1 MSNINQKT
9 LTESATTAAGVV
21 AGAMVSRVAADKLS
35 GVLKK
40 PAIRHGALAVL
51 GVVLAAY
58 GNPKDTSGKLIQSA
72 GAGMAATQITEVLKS
87 VFSPKDKPMNYGILK
102 TALGAPAEE
111 TTVYVDSSSDYD
123 YYPYE
128 EVEDID
134 NPYIESEPTTGFLSG
149 ADLFAEA

>member
-1 MSNINQKT
+1 MSKINQKT
-9 LTESATTAAGVV
+9 LTESATTVAGVV

-35 GVLKK
+35 SVLKK
-40 PAIRHGALAVL
+40 PLLRHGALAL
-51 GVVLAAY
+51 AGLALAAFAT
-58 GNPKDTSGKLIQSA
+58 PKETSGKLLQSA
-72 GAGMAATQITEVLKS
+72 GAGMAATQLTEVLKS
-87 VFSPKDKPMNYGILK
+87 VLTPKDKPMDEGILK

-128 EVEDID
+128 EVD
-134 NPYIESEPTTGFLSG
+134 NPFEEQQPQQQNLFLSG

>member
-1 MSNINQKT
+1 MSKINQKT

-40 PAIRHGALAVL
+40 PLLRHGALAL
-51 GVVLAAY
+51 AGLALAAFAT
-58 GNPKDTSGKLIQSA
+58 PKETSGKILQSA
-72 GAGMAATQITEVLKS
+72 GAGMAATQLTEVLKS
-87 VFSPKDKPMNYGILK
+87 VLTKENEPMKDGILK

-128 EVEDID
+128 EVD
-134 NPYIESEPTTGFLSG
+134 NPFEEQQPQQQNLFLSG
-149 ADLFAEA
+149 ADLFAEV

>member
-1 MSNINQKT
+1 MSKINQKT

-40 PAIRHGALAVL
+40 PLLRHGALAL
-51 GVVLAAY
+51 AGLALAAFVT
-58 GNPKDTSGKLIQSA
+58 PKETSGKLLQSA
-72 GAGMAATQITEVLKS
+72 GAGMAATQLTEVLKS
-87 VFSPKDKPMNYGILK
+87 VLTKENEPMKEGILK

-111 TTVYVDSSSDYD
+111 TTVYVDSSSNYD

-128 EVEDID
+128 EVD
-134 NPYIESEPTTGFLSG
+134 NPFEEKQPQQNLFLSG
-149 ADLFAEA
+149 AELFAEA

>member
-1 MSNINQKT
+1 MSKINQKT

-40 PAIRHGALAVL
+40 PLLRHGALAL
-51 GVVLAAY
+51 AGLALAAFAT
-58 GNPKDTSGKLIQSA
+58 PKETSGKLLQSA
-72 GAGMAATQITEVLKS
+72 GAGMAATQLTEVLKN
-87 VFSPKDKPMNYGILK
+87 VLTKENEPMKEGILK

-111 TTVYVDSSSDYD
+111 TTVYVDSSSNYD

-128 EVEDID
+128 EVD
-134 NPYIESEPTTGFLSG
+134 NPFEEQKPQQNLFLSG

>member
-40 PAIRHGALAVL
+40 PLLRHGALAL
-51 GVVLAAY
+51 AGLALAAFAT
-58 GNPKDTSGKLIQSA
+58 PKETSGKLLQSA
-72 GAGMAATQITEVLKS
+72 GAGMAATQLTEVLKS
-87 VFSPKDKPMNYGILK
+87 VLTKENEPMKDGILK

-111 TTVYVDSSSDYD
+111 TTVYVDSSSE

-128 EVEDID
+128 EIVD
-134 NPYIESEPTTGFLSG
+134 NPFEEQQPQQNLFLSG
-149 ADLFAEA
+149 ANLFAEV

>member
-1 MSNINQKT
+1 MSKINQKT

-40 PAIRHGALAVL
+40 PLLRHGALAL
-51 GVVLAAY
+51 AGLALAAFAT
-58 GNPKDTSGKLIQSA
+58 PKETSGKLLQSA
-72 GAGMAATQITEVLKS
+72 GAGMAATQLTEVLKS
-87 VFSPKDKPMNYGILK
+87 VLTKENEPMKDGILK

-111 TTVYVDSSSDYD
+111 TTVYVDSSSNYD

-128 EVEDID
+128 EVD
-134 NPYIESEPTTGFLSG
+134 NPFEEKQPQQNLFLSG
-149 ADLFAEA
+149 ADLFAEV

>member
-1 MSNINQKT
+1 MSKINQKT

-40 PAIRHGALAVL
+40 PLLRHGALAL
-51 GVVLAAY
+51 AGLALAAFAT
-58 GNPKDTSGKLIQSA
+58 PKETSGKLLQSA
-72 GAGMAATQITEVLKS
+72 GAGMAATQLTEVLKS
-87 VFSPKDKPMNYGILK
+87 VLTKENEPMKDGILK

-123 YYPYE
+123 YSPYE
-128 EVEDID
+128 EVD
-134 NPYIESEPTTGFLSG
+134 NPFEEQQPQQNLFLSG

>member
-1 MSNINQKT
+1 MSKINQKT

-35 GVLKK
+35 GALKK
-40 PAIRHGALAVL
+40 PLLRHGALAL
-51 GVVLAAY
+51 AGLALAAFVT
-58 GNPKDTSGKLIQSA
+58 PKETSGKLLQSA
-72 GAGMAATQITEVLKS
+72 GAGMAATQLTEVLKS
-87 VFSPKDKPMNYGILK
+87 VLTKENEPMKDGILK

-111 TTVYVDSSSDYD
+111 TTVYVDSSSNYD

-128 EVEDID
+128 EVD
-134 NPYIESEPTTGFLSG
+134 NPFEEQPQQQNLFLSG

>member
-1 MSNINQKT
+1 MSKINQKT

-40 PAIRHGALAVL
+40 PLLRHGALAL
-51 GVVLAAY
+51 AGLALAALVT
-58 GNPKDTSGKLIQSA
+58 PKETSGKLLQSA
-72 GAGMAATQITEVLKS
+72 GAGMAATQLTEVLKS
-87 VFSPKDKPMNYGILK
+87 VLTKENEPMKDGILK

-111 TTVYVDSSSDYD
+111 TTVYVDSSSNYD

-128 EVEDID
+128 EVD
-134 NPYIESEPTTGFLSG
+134 NPFEEQPQQQNLFLSG

>member
-1 MSNINQKT
+1 MSKINQKT

-40 PAIRHGALAVL
+40 PLLRHGALALVGL
-51 GVVLAAY
+51 ALAAFVS
-58 GNPKDTSGKLIQSA
+58 PKETSGKLLQSA
-72 GAGMAATQITEVLKS
+72 GAGMAATQLTDVLKS
-87 VFSPKDKPMNYGILK
+87 VLTKENEPMKDGILK

-128 EVEDID
+128 EVD
-134 NPYIESEPTTGFLSG
+134 NPFEEQQPQQNLFLSG

>member
-1 MSNINQKT
+1 MSKINQKT

-40 PAIRHGALAVL
+40 PLLRHGALTLAGL
-51 GVVLAAY
+51 ALAAFAT
-58 GNPKDTSGKLIQSA
+58 PKETSGKLLQSA
-72 GAGMAATQITEVLKS
+72 GAGMAATQLTEVLKS
-87 VFSPKDKPMNYGILK
+87 VLTKENEPMKDGILK

-111 TTVYVDSSSDYD
+111 TTVYVDSSSNYD

-128 EVEDID
+128 EVD
-134 NPYIESEPTTGFLSG
+134 NPFEEQPQQQNLFLSG
-149 ADLFAEA
+149 ADLFAEV

>member
-1 MSNINQKT
+1 MSKINQKT
-9 LTESATTAAGVV
+9 LTESATTVAGIV

-40 PAIRHGALAVL
+40 PLLRHGALAL
-51 GVVLAAY
+51 AGLALAAFAT
-58 GNPKDTSGKLIQSA
+58 PKETSGKLLQSA
-72 GAGMAATQITEVLKS
+72 GAGMAATQLTEVLKS
-87 VFSPKDKPMNYGILK
+87 VLTPKDKPMDEGILK

-128 EVEDID
+128 EVD
-134 NPYIESEPTTGFLSG
+134 NPFEEQQPQQNLFLSG
-149 ADLFAEA
+149 AEMFAEV

>member
-1 MSNINQKT
+1 
-9 LTESATTAAGVV
+9 
-21 AGAMVSRVAADKLS
+21 
-35 GVLKK
+35 
-40 PAIRHGALAVL
+40 
-51 GVVLAAY
+51 
-58 GNPKDTSGKLIQSA
+58 
-72 GAGMAATQITEVLKS
+72 
-87 VFSPKDKPMNYGILK
+87 MNDGILK

-134 NPYIESEPTTGFLSG
+134 NPYIESESTTGFLSG

>member
-1 MSNINQKT
+1 MSKINQKT

-40 PAIRHGALAVL
+40 PLLRHGALAL
-51 GVVLAAY
+51 AGLALAAFAT
-58 GNPKDTSGKLIQSA
+58 PKETSGKILQSA
-72 GAGMAATQITEVLKS
+72 GAGMAATQLTEVLKS
-87 VFSPKDKPMNYGILK
+87 VLTPKDKPMDEGILK

-111 TTVYVDSSSDYD
+111 TTVYVDSSSNYD

-128 EVEDID
+128 EVD
-134 NPYIESEPTTGFLSG
+134 NPFEEQQPQQNLFLSG

>member
-1 MSNINQKT
+1 MSKINQKT

-40 PAIRHGALAVL
+40 PLFRHGALAL
-51 GVVLAAY
+51 AGLALAAFVT
-58 GNPKDTSGKLIQSA
+58 PKETSGKLLQSA
-72 GAGMAATQITEVLKS
+72 GAGMAATQLTEVLKS
-87 VFSPKDKPMNYGILK
+87 VLTKENEPMKDGILK

-128 EVEDID
+128 EVD
-134 NPYIESEPTTGFLSG
+134 NPFEEQQPQQNLFLSG

>member
-40 PAIRHGALAVL
+40 PLLRHGALAL
-51 GVVLAAY
+51 AGLALAAFVS
-58 GNPKDTSGKLIQSA
+58 PKETSGKLLQSA
-72 GAGMAATQITEVLKS
+72 GAGMAATQLTEVLKS
-87 VFSPKDKPMNYGILK
+87 VLTKENEPMKDGILK

-111 TTVYVDSSSDYD
+111 TTVYVDSSSNYD

-128 EVEDID
+128 EVD
-134 NPYIESEPTTGFLSG
+134 NPFEEQQPQQNLFLSG

>member
-1 MSNINQKT
+1 MSKINQKT

-40 PAIRHGALAVL
+40 PLLRHGALAL
-51 GVVLAAY
+51 AGLALAAFV
-58 GNPKDTSGKLIQSA
+58 NPKETSGKLLQGA
-72 GAGMAATQITEVLKS
+72 GAGMAATQLTEVLKS
-87 VFSPKDKPMNYGILK
+87 VLTKENEPMKEGILK

-111 TTVYVDSSSDYD
+111 TTVYVDSSSNYD

-128 EVEDID
+128 EVD
-134 NPYIESEPTTGFLSG
+134 NPFEEQQPQQNLFLSG

>member
-1 MSNINQKT
+1 MSKINQKT
-9 LTESATTAAGVV
+9 LTESATTVAGVV

-40 PAIRHGALAVL
+40 PLLRHGALALVGL
-51 GVVLAAY
+51 ALAAFVS
-58 GNPKDTSGKLIQSA
+58 PKETSGKLLQSA
-72 GAGMAATQITEVLKS
+72 GAGMAATQLTDVLKS
-87 VFSPKDKPMNYGILK
+87 VLTKENEPMKDGILK

-128 EVEDID
+128 EVD
-134 NPYIESEPTTGFLSG
+134 NPFEEQQPQQNLFLSG
-149 ADLFAEA
+149 AELFAEA

>member
-1 MSNINQKT
+1 MSKINQKT

-58 GNPKDTSGKLIQSA
+58 SNPKETSGKFIQSA

-87 VFSPKDKPMNYGILK
+87 VFSPKDKPMNDGILK
-102 TALGAPAEE
+102 TALGAPEE

>member
-1 MSNINQKT
+1 MSKINQKT

-40 PAIRHGALAVL
+40 PLLRHGALA
-51 GVVLAAY
+51 LAGIAFV
-58 GNPKDTSGKLIQSA
+58 NPKETSGKLLQSA
-72 GAGMAATQITEVLKS
+72 GAGMAATQLTEVLKS
-87 VFSPKDKPMNYGILK
+87 VLTKENEPMKEGILK

-128 EVEDID
+128 DVE
-134 NPYIESEPTTGFLSG
+134 NPFEEQPQQQNLFLSG
-149 ADLFAEA
+149 ADLFAEV

>member
-1 MSNINQKT
+1 MSKINQKT

-40 PAIRHGALAVL
+40 PLLRHGALAL
-51 GVVLAAY
+51 AGLALAAFATQ
-58 GNPKDTSGKLIQSA
+58 KETSGKLLQSA
-72 GAGMAATQITEVLKS
+72 GAGMAATQLTEVLKS
-87 VFSPKDKPMNYGILK
+87 VLTKENEPMKDGILK

-111 TTVYVDSSSDYD
+111 TTVYVDSSSNYD

-128 EVEDID
+128 EVD
-134 NPYIESEPTTGFLSG
+134 NPFEEQQPQQNLFLSG

>member
-1 MSNINQKT
+1 MSKINQKT

-40 PAIRHGALAVL
+40 PLLRHGALAL
-51 GVVLAAY
+51 AGLALAAFVS
-58 GNPKDTSGKLIQSA
+58 PKETSGKLIQSA
-72 GAGMAATQITEVLKS
+72 GAGMAATQLTEVLKS
-87 VFSPKDKPMNYGILK
+87 VLTKENEPMKDGILK

-111 TTVYVDSSSDYD
+111 TTVYVDSSSNYD

-128 EVEDID
+128 EVD
-134 NPYIESEPTTGFLSG
+134 NPFEEQPQQQNLSLSG
-149 ADLFAEA
+149 ADLFAEV

>member
-1 MSNINQKT
+1 MSKINQKT

-40 PAIRHGALAVL
+40 PLLRHGALAIAGL
-51 GVVLAAY
+51 ALAAFAT
-58 GNPKDTSGKLIQSA
+58 PKETSGKLLQSA
-72 GAGMAATQITEVLKS
+72 GAGMAATQLNEVLKDLLTKENE
-87 VFSPKDKPMNYGILK
+87 PMKDGILK
-102 TALGAPAEE
+102 TALLGVPARE
-111 TTVYVDSSSDYD
+111 TTVYVDSSSNYD

-128 EVEDID
+128 EVD
-134 NPYIESEPTTGFLSG
+134 NPFEEQPQQNLFLSG